1 MRRKKRG
8 TIQSNTNRRHKASAV
23 GASLQ
28 MLSFVFNAMRH
39 SVLAFYSPNDQLAL
53 RQHDRCRSNKPSKK
67 RRTQPCYPKGQSTA
81 RCGVKKCKMRIIWS
95 SAAGWCGRRGVQR
108 REGYSPCVCVQAAVR
123 STAAESLLLS
133 CVAYYKKKGPFYIIC
148 GHLHIP
154 LASCLH
160 GEFHGNF
167 TLRIVCLR
175 EKNSV
180 LVFPAQNMETPLT
193 RK

>member
-95 SAAGWCGRRGVQR
+95 SAAGCCGRRGDSAGRVTAR
-108 REGYSPCVCVQAAVR
+108 AYVSKRPCGRQLRNRYYLAV
-123 STAAESLLLS
+123 SHII
-133 CVAYYKKKGPFYIIC
+133 KKKAPFTSFV
-148 GHLHIP
+148 GTSTSPLH
-154 LASCLH
+154 
-160 GEFHGNF
+160 
-167 TLRIVCLR
+167 
-175 EKNSV
+175 
-180 LVFPAQNMETPLT
+180 PAYMESFMVISLYE
-193 RK
+193 